1 MRDLL
6 LKLIS
11 EYLMLFPDEKERQ
24 ERFIEYLKNHTDEQ
38 ITDWNNFDGHV
49 VAGGFIYAKEEQ
61 KFLVIYHNDLKMFL
75 YPGGHVDSSDVNPL
89 EASRREV
96 FEETGFDDIEEVVL
110 SDNKLIPID
119 IDTHVIPYNE
129 RLDLPEHYHFEFRY
143 LFAIDSIKKVKLDLS
158 ESSKFKWI
166 SIEEL
171 REDKNYGRIAEKIDS
186 DLALIRKQLG

>member
-11 EYLMLFPDEKERQ
+11 EYLMLFPNEKERQ

-49 VAGGFIYAKEEQ
+49 VVGGFIYVKEEQ

-75 YPGGHVDSSDVNPL
+75 YPGGHVDSGDVNPL

-143 LFAIDSIKKVKLDLS
+143 LFAIDSIKEVKLDLS

-171 REDKNYGRIAEKIDS
+171 REDKNYGRITEKIDS